1 MKGKKYYMIYLQ
13 CGVVQQL
20 QDRKSR
26 ENILNKMRSK
36 RVVLCVKHQPL
47 FTAFQNRAE
56 RKEFFI

>member
-1 MKGKKYYMIYLQ
+1 MIYLQ

-26 ENILNKMRSK
+26 ENILNKMRAK